1 MTDPEKLRALIA
13 EMRRANEC
21 INAAVTATDYQVA
34 CVALALIA
42 RQFLRDSE
50 ALSTLLAEAEPSMG
64 ASMGDSMGNP
74 DRNPHSAAVYDFDKE
89 SRIVCEAIG
98 SPVGRMTVACAL
110 REAYQAGRAER
121 PTPPVEDDWALARV
135 RRMAETARTN
145 AGVYGAKLL
154 KGHGYP
160 DEVMRDAQDAIA
172 LEEVLTRL
180 TPPVEDAVD
189 WKKAWHALSHD
200 TGMEIEKLKQEITLL
215 QEDAVTRA
223 KLENC
228 QHERLN
234 DHGDACLDCRAIYMD
249 GKWQ

>member
-50 ALSTLLAEAEPSMG
+50 ALSTLLAEAE
-64 ASMGDSMGNP
+64 
-74 DRNPHSAAVYDFDKE
+74 RPHAARPTIVPRQDGGEQWEWHQDGFDVEIEFKDG
-89 SRIVCEAIG
+89 RIVGAFTE
-98 SPVGRMTVACAL
+98 
-110 REAYQAGRAER
+110 EAER
-121 PTPPVEDDWALARV
+121 PTPPV
-135 RRMAETARTN
+135 
-145 AGVYGAKLL
+145 
-154 KGHGYP
+154 
-160 DEVMRDAQDAIA
+160 
-172 LEEVLTRL
+172 
-180 TPPVEDAVD
+180 
-189 WKKAWHALSHD
+189 
-200 TGMEIEKLKQEITLL
+200 
-215 QEDAVTRA
+215 EDAVTRA